1 MVYTIIFIDDIII
14 KSNLN
19 EGQKGIKLVP
29 LPPFVMNKRE

>member
-19 EGQKGIKLVP
+19 EGQQRYKTRTFAAL
-29 LPPFVMNKRE
+29 LL

>member
-19 EGQKGIKLVP
+19 EGQQRYKTRTFAALCY
-29 LPPFVMNKRE
+29 E

>member
-19 EGQKGIKLVP
+19 EGQQRCKTRTFAALCY
-29 LPPFVMNKRE
+29 E